1 MVALK
6 GGSRRHL
13 FLIYFKIPDTLLSVE
28 KISDCSDF
36 VNKELIQCAPIKSF
50 PVKPGFKPGLTKET
64 QELMR
69 ERDDTRKK
77 IHKASPSDK
86 KILHEKKIT
95 SD

>member
-1 MVALK
+1 MVHHFPNSMKMAL
-6 GGSRRHL
+6 
-13 FLIYFKIPDTLLSVE
+13 DE
-28 KISDCSDF
+28 
-36 VNKELIQCAPIKSF
+36 CAPVKSF
-50 PVKPGFKPGLTKET
+50 TVKPGFKPGLTKET